1 MFQAPFESIKQTLI
15 LISREG
21 FMKEYMG
28 ILFVLLIERNTKFV
42 GMMGKDQSFFLTASQ
57 TNK

>member
-1 MFQAPFESIKQTLI
+1 MFQNPFESIKQTLI

-42 GMMGKDQSFFLTASQ
+42 GMMGKDQSFL
-57 TNK
+57 